1 MLIIIRSVNRYFAA
15 SDEDDLRLDCLRSFA
30 ISQKPDSPLE
40 HHQNLRRHQIEI
52 QKVKMKIILALI
64 SLLVAQTVEKDADY
78 EAELAAFEA
87 EIAKVEARELAEFL
101 GLTTLR

>member
-1 MLIIIRSVNRYFAA
+1 
-15 SDEDDLRLDCLRSFA
+15 
-30 ISQKPDSPLE
+30 
-40 HHQNLRRHQIEI
+40 
-52 QKVKMKIILALI
+52 MKIILALI
-64 SLLVAQTVEKDADY
+64 SFVVAQTVEKDADY

>member
-15 SDEDDLRLDCLRSFA
+15 SDEDKIALGYLRYHKNQIHRWNFHQTILRA
-30 ISQKPDSPLE
+30 EKE
-40 HHQNLRRHQIEI
+40 TE
-52 QKVKMKIILALI
+52 KVRMKLILALV
-64 SLLVAQTVEKDADY
+64 SLIVTQTIEKDADY

-87 EIAKVEARELAEFL
+87 EIKAVEARELAEFL